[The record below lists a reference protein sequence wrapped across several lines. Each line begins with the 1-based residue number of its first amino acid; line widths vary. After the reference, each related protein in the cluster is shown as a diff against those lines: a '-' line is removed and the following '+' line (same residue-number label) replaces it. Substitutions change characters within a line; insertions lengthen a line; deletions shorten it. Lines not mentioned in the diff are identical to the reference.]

1 MIIFH
6 FHMKMC
12 FGGFRS
18 TTCFTVKTVTK
29 IWAEEITWNIG
40 GTCNSKDLGKY
51 ENNKEDTDE
60 CCVAKGQDEFVI
72 TCKDSYGDGW
82 HGGYL
87 EINGKK
93 YCASFESGTKFTDK
107 LSLDGSS
114 EPGLI
119 TINLFPHNLNHYNSF
134 SMVCENLIHIIITL

>member
-1 MIIFH
+1 M
-6 FHMKMC
+6 
-12 FGGFRS
+12 
-18 TTCFTVKTVTK
+18 KTVPK
-29 IWAEEITWNIG
+29 YYAVEITWNIG
-40 GTCNSKDLGKY
+40 GTCNSKDEY
-51 ENNKEDTDE
+51 DNYKEDTQK
-60 CCVAKGQDEFVI
+60 CCVAKDQGEITI

-114 EPGLI
+114 EPGSI
-119 TINLFPHNLNHYNSF
+119 TIDPFSHNLTHYNSTD
-134 SMVCENLIHIIITL
+134 LIP

>member
-1 MIIFH
+1 MIIIFH
-6 FHMKMC
+6 FHLKTRIEVGR
-12 FGGFRS
+12 F

-29 IWAEEITWNIG
+29 TWAEEITWNIG

-114 EPGLI
+114 EPGSI
-119 TINLFPHNLNHYNSF
+119 TIDPFSHNLTHYK
-134 SMVCENLIHIIITL
+134 ITFFYVM